1 MYKRESMQIP
11 ACGQMKRI
19 LENMEEIICTF
30 FSMAQCTCSYQ
41 KTVNFAAA

>member
-30 FSMAQCTCSYQ
+30 FSMAQCTRQQYPAKKMGTC
-41 KTVNFAAA
+41 